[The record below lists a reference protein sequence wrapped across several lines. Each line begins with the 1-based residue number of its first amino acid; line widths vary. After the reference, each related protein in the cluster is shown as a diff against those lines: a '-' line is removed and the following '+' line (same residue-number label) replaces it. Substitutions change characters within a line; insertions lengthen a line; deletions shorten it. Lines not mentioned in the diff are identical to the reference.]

1 MINFMFG
8 FVFGVMACTI
18 GFSGMAKVADKGVES
33 MQTTVKEVAK

>member
-8 FVFGVMACTI
+8 FVFGVGACTI
-18 GFSGMAKVADKGVES
+18 GFTGIAKMADRGVES